1 MLVVAY
7 GLFGFGYV
15 ITATFLVAMV
25 RLAPELQALEGWI
38 WIVFG
43 FAAVPS
49 VAVWS
54 WLGSRL
60 GLMTTFAVA
69 CLAEAVAWRPASN
82 GSPAR
87 GSSSPPSCLAAPSWP
102 SPRSA

>member
-25 RLAPELQALEGWI
+25 RLAPELRTLEGWI

-69 CLAEAVAWRPASN
+69 CLAEAVGVAASVEWVT
-82 GSPAR
+82 GAGIFLS
-87 GSSSPPSCLAAPSWP
+87 PSCSAAPSWP
-102 SPRSA
+102 LPRSA